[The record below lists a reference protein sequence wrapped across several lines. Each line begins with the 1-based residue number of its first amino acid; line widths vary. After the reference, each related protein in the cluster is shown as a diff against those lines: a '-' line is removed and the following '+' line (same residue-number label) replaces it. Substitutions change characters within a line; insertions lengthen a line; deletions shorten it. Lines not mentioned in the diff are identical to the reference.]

1 MLQSFP
7 TLRQALRLPC
17 ALALATLLGLIL
29 ATPQPAQ
36 AAGAGR
42 YIADHLAFDIA
53 GVGSWRAAWT
63 DDRNPGFHL
72 AGGGPELN
80 VGLEFDNGF
89 GFLLGGRALFLSHV
103 GDDASMT
110 GMYLD
115 ASGHATAQLRLTDWI
130 RIGIGASGGRLW
142 RCCGDAED
150 ADLSALLFGGFLRL
164 GIDILPR
171 NALPRALGLWMR
183 IGIDGTTG
191 ASATTRL
198 PQSSM
203 NIALGLGLRL

>member
-1 MLQSFP
+1 MLRSPPAQ
-7 TLRQALRLPC
+7 RLRLAVAI
-17 ALALATLLGLIL
+17 ALCLGL
-29 ATPQPAQ
+29 AGPSPAA

-42 YIADHLAFDIA
+42 FIADHLAFDIA

-72 AGGGPELN
+72 AGGGPEIN

-103 GDDASMT
+103 GDDQSLT
-110 GMYLD
+110 GMYID
-115 ASGHATAQLRLTDWI
+115 ASGHAMAQVRVTDWI
-130 RIGIGASGGRLW
+130 RIGLGASGGRLW
-142 RCCGDAED
+142 RCCSEAED
-150 ADLSALLFGGFLRL
+150 ANLSALLFGGFLRL

-183 IGIDGTTG
+183 VGIDGT
-191 ASATTRL
+191 AAAPPTTRL

-203 NIALGLGLRL
+203 NIALGLGMRL